1 MVVIKLWFP
10 TSFSFRILEVQVDE
24 FYVQQ
29 GKMDWSWPVSRSIY
43 ALYTDEVL
51 VKETTIPYS

>member
-1 MVVIKLWFP
+1 MVFIKLWSP
-10 TSFSFRILEVQVDE
+10 ISFSFRILEVPEDE

-29 GKMDWSWPVSRSIY
+29 GKMEWSWPVSRSLY